1 MKINPKFLL
10 IPIKRAYVLFS
21 NIIKYSFNGIN
32 WLISSKE
39 HTNFSFKLNNSQ
51 IQTVSYVIS
60 NFYKIDYKN
69 VVKDINYIQN
79 LTIENS
85 FKNIFKT
92 IDLDFSPKW
101 GYRAIPYILTKYK
114 KIHYV
119 FEFGTDQ
126 GRVGYLLN
134 NLQSKY
140 PSSSFEYKGIE
151 NNKRKG
157 ILLLNNAFQNI
168 DIIFDNL
175 QSCLPKISVNKLM
188 DSLII
193 SSTHEIDSEKF
204 LFDHLDSKNILP
216 KYIISDECSENSE
229 YSKFITNH
237 GYSSTVIPFEDPNN
251 FLDTTYIGIA
261 KLNNF

>member
-1 MKINPKFLL
+1 
-10 IPIKRAYVLFS
+10 
-21 NIIKYSFNGIN
+21 IKYSFNGIN

-79 LTIENS
+79 LTIENA

-101 GYRAIPYILTKYK
+101 DYRAIPYILTKYK

-126 GRVGYLLN
+126 GRIGYLLN

-204 LFDHLDSKNILP
+204 LFDYLDSKNILP

-229 YSKFITNH
+229 YSKFVTNH
-237 GYSSTVIPFEDPNN
+237 GYTSTVIPFEDPNN

>member
-1 MKINPKFLL
+1 VKINSKYLL
-10 IPIKRAYVLFS
+10 IPIKRVYILFS
-21 NIIKYSFNGIN
+21 NIIKYSFKGIN

-39 HTNFSFKLNNSQ
+39 HTNFSYKLNNSQ
-51 IQTVSYVIS
+51 IQTVSYITS
-60 NFYKIDYKN
+60 NFYKIDYDN

-79 LTIENS
+79 LKIENG

-92 IDLDFSPKW
+92 IDLDLSPKW
-101 GYRAIPYILTKYK
+101 DYRIIPFILAKYK

-119 FEFGTDQ
+119 FEFGIDQ
-126 GRVGYLLN
+126 GRIGYLLN
-134 NLQSKY
+134 NLKSKY

-157 ILLLNNAFQNI
+157 ILLLNNEFQNI
-168 DIIFDNL
+168 NIVFENL
-175 QSCLPKISVNKLM
+175 QSYLLKISVNKLR

-204 LFDHLDSKNILP
+204 LFDYLDSKNILP

-237 GYSSTVIPFEDPNN
+237 GYASTVIPFEDPNN